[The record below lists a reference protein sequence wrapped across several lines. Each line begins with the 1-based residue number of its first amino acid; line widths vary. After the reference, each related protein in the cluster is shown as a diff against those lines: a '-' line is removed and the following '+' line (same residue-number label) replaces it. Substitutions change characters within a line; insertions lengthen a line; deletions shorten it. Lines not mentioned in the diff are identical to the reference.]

1 MEKSKVYFCDLYSNS
16 QNDNLLNKIQ
26 KLFNKSDFRD
36 LINENDQ
43 VAIKL
48 HFGEKGN
55 TTYMNPVAV
64 RQIVDK
70 VKECGG
76 KPFLTDTNTLYTG
89 SRTNSVDH
97 LTTAIENGFAYSVV
111 NAPII
116 IADGLYSRNS
126 VEVEV
131 NKKYFETVK
140 IGGEIHNSSAMIV
153 MSHFKGHEMAGFGGA
168 LKNLAMGC
176 ATASGKQMQHSDAK
190 PSVKDKKCIGC
201 SKCSKSCPTNAIS
214 MVEKKAVI
222 NHDICYGCGEC
233 PTVCPTRA
241 ITIQWESDENIFIEK
256 MAEFAYG
263 AVKNKKEKVGYITFV
278 MNVTPL
284 CDCVP
289 WSGRPIAHDIGVLAS
304 KDPVAL
310 EQACYDLVCKEM
322 GHDVF
327 KHAHPNV
334 NATRIIDYC
343 YEMGMGNKEY
353 ELIKI

>member
-16 QNDNLLNKIQ
+16 ENKNMANSI
-26 KLFNKSDFRD
+26 KRLFDKAGFND
-36 LINENDQ
+36 LIEENDQ

-55 TTYMNPVAV
+55 TTYLSPVAV
-64 RQIVDK
+64 RQVVDK
-70 VKECGG
+70 VKDNGG
-76 KPFLTDTNTLYTG
+76 NPFLTDTNTLYSG

-116 IADGLYSRNS
+116 IADGLFSRNS
-126 VEVEV
+126 MDVEI
-131 NKKYFETVK
+131 NKKHFDKVK
-140 IGGEIHNSSAMIV
+140 IAGEIYNSSAMIV
-153 MSHFKGHEMAGFGGA
+153 MSHFKGHEMGGFGGT

-176 ATASGKQMQHSDAK
+176 ASAPGKQMQHYDVK
-190 PSVKDKKCIGC
+190 PVVDKDVCIGC
-201 SKCSKSCPTNAIS
+201 RKCIKSCPTKAIFLE
-214 MVEKKAVI
+214 EKKADI
-222 NHDICYGCGEC
+222 NHAICYGCGEC
-233 PTVCPTRA
+233 PTVCPVKA
-241 ITIQWESDENIFIEK
+241 ISVNWETDKDIFIEK
-256 MAEFAYG
+256 MAEYAYG
-263 AVKNKKEKVGYITFV
+263 AVLDKKDKVGYITFV

-289 WSGRPIAHDIGVLAS
+289 WSGRPIAHDIGILAS
-304 KDPVAL
+304 KDPIAL

-327 KHAHPNV
+327 KHAHPDV
-334 NATRIIDYC
+334 NATRIIEYG

-353 ELIKI
+353 ELIKL

>member
-1 MEKSKVYFCDLYSNS
+1 MEKSKVYFCDYYS
-16 QNDNLLNKIQ
+16 DTPNKNMPNNVRR
-26 KLFNKSDFRD
+26 LFDKAGFKD
-36 LINENDQ
+36 LIDENDQ

-64 RQIVDK
+64 RQVVDK
-70 VKECGG
+70 VKESGG

-97 LTTAIENGFAYSVV
+97 LNTAIENGFAYAVV

-126 VEVEV
+126 TDVKID
-131 NKKYFETVK
+131 KKHFEIVK
-140 IGGEIHNSSAMIV
+140 IGGEIYNSSSMIV
-153 MSHFKGHEMAGFGGA
+153 MSHFKGHEMAGFGGC

-176 ATASGKQMQHSDAK
+176 ASAVGKQMQHSDIK
-190 PSVKDKKCIGC
+190 PTVQEDLCIGC
-201 SKCSKSCPTNAIS
+201 TRCAQSCPTKAIS
-214 MVEKKAVI
+214 MENKKAHI
-222 NHDICYGCGEC
+222 DHDVCYGCGEC

-241 ITIQWESDENIFIEK
+241 VTVQWQTDIDTFIEK

-263 AVKNKKEKVGYITFV
+263 SVLNKKNKVGYITFV

-289 WSGRPIAHDIGVLAS
+289 WSGKPIASDIGILAS
-304 KDPVAL
+304 TDPVAL
-310 EQACYDLVCKEM
+310 DQACYDLVCKEM

-327 KHAHPNV
+327 KHAHPTV
-334 NATRIIDYC
+334 NATRVLDYAH
-343 YEMGMGNKEY
+343 ELGMGNKEY
-353 ELIKI
+353 ELIKL

>member
-1 MEKSKVYFCDLYSNS
+1 MEKSKVYFCDLYSDSKNK
-16 QNDNLLNKIQ
+16 NLLNNVRR
-26 KLFNKSDFRD
+26 LFDKAEFKD

-64 RQIVDK
+64 RQVVDK
-70 VKECGG
+70 VKECKG

-89 SRTNSVDH
+89 TRTNSVDH
-97 LTTAIENGFAYSVV
+97 LTTAIENGFAYAVV

-126 VEVEV
+126 VDVEI
-131 NKKYFETVK
+131 NKKHFDNVK
-140 IGGEIHNSSAMIV
+140 IGGEIYNSSSMIV

-176 ATASGKQMQHSDAK
+176 ATASGKQMQHSDVK
-190 PSVKDKKCIGC
+190 PTVEKDKCIGC
-201 SKCSKSCPTNAIS
+201 TKCAQNCPTDAIN
-214 MVEKKAVI
+214 MEDKKANI
-222 NHDICYGCGEC
+222 DHDICYGCGEC

-241 ITIQWESDENIFIEK
+241 ISVQWESDEDIFIEK

-263 AVKNKKEKVGYITFV
+263 AVSNKKDKVGYMTFV

-289 WSGRPIAHDIGVLAS
+289 WSGKPIASDIGVLAS

-322 GHDVF
+322 DHDVF

-334 NATRIIDYC
+334 NATRVIDYAC
-343 YEMGMGNKEY
+343 EMGMGSKEY
-353 ELIKI
+353 ELIKL

>member
-1 MEKSKVYFCDLYSNS
+1 MKSKVYFCDVYSNT
-16 QNDNLLNKIQ
+16 QNKNLPNTVKR
-26 KLFNKSDFRD
+26 LFDKAGFGDF
-36 LINENDQ
+36 ISKNEP

-55 TTYMNPVAV
+55 STYVSPIAIREV
-64 RQIVDK
+64 VDK
-70 VKECGG
+70 VKGCEG

-97 LTTAIENGFAYSVV
+97 ITTAIENGFAYSVV

-126 VEVEV
+126 VDVKI
-131 NKKYFETVK
+131 NQKHFNTVK
-140 IGGEIHNSSAMIV
+140 IGGEIHNAPSMIV
-153 MSHFKGHEMAGFGGA
+153 VSHFKGHEMGGFGGA

-176 ATASGKQMQHSDAK
+176 ATAPGKQMQHSDVK
-190 PSVKDKKCIGC
+190 PVVNDNKCIGC
-201 SKCSKSCPTNAIS
+201 TKCVRSCPTQAIS
-214 MVEKKAVI
+214 MNDNKKAYI
-222 NHDICYGCGEC
+222 DHDICYGCGEC
-233 PTVCPTRA
+233 PTVCPVRA
-241 ITIQWESDENIFIEK
+241 ISVEWESDKDIFIEK

-263 AVKNKKEKVGYITFV
+263 AVLNKKDKVGYITFV

-310 EQACYDLVCKEM
+310 EQACYDLICKEM

-327 KHAHPNV
+327 KHAHPEV
-334 NATRIIDYC
+334 NATRIIDYAC
-343 YEMGMGNKEY
+343 EMGLGSKDY
-353 ELIKI
+353 ELISI

>member
-1 MEKSKVYFCDLYSNS
+1 MEKSKVYFTDLYSDSESRNV
-16 QNDNLLNKIQ
+16 LNNVRR
-26 KLFNKSDFRD
+26 LFDKAGFKD
-36 LINENDQ
+36 LIDDNQQ

-55 TTYMNPVAV
+55 TTYMSPVAV

-70 VKECGG
+70 VKESGG

-97 LTTAIENGFAYSVV
+97 ITTAIENGFAYSVV

-116 IADGLYSRNS
+116 IADGLYSRNNVD
-126 VEVEV
+126 VEI
-131 NKKYFETVK
+131 NKKHFKKVK
-140 IGGEIHNSSAMIV
+140 IGGEIYNSSSMIV
-153 MSHFKGHEMAGFGGA
+153 MSHFKGHGLAGFGGT

-176 ATASGKQMQHSDAK
+176 ATAAGKQMQHSDVK
-190 PSVKDKKCIGC
+190 PTIDEETCIGC
-201 SKCSKSCPTNAIS
+201 SKCAKSCPTNAIS
-214 MVEKKAVI
+214 IVNKKAVI
-222 NHDICYGCGEC
+222 DHEVCYGCGEC
-233 PTVCPTRA
+233 PIVCPTRA
-241 ITIQWESDENIFIEK
+241 VNVQWDTDEDIFIEK

-263 AVKNKKEKVGYITFV
+263 AVANKKDKVGYMTFV

-284 CDCVP
+284 CDCAP
-289 WSGRPIAHDIGVLAS
+289 WSGRPIAHDIGILAS
-304 KDPVAL
+304 KDPIAL

-327 KHAHPNV
+327 KHAHPNI
-334 NATRIIDYC
+334 NATGVIDYAC
-343 YEMGMGNKEY
+343 EMGMGSKEY

>member
-1 MEKSKVYFCDLYSNS
+1 MKSKVYFCDLYSNTE
-16 QNDNLLNKIQ
+16 NRNLLNTVR
-26 KLFNKSDFRD
+26 KLFDKAEFREFIGKD
-36 LINENDQ
+36 EQ

-55 TTYMNPVAV
+55 RTYVSPIAI

-70 VKECGG
+70 VKENNG
-76 KPFLTDTNTLYTG
+76 KPFLTDTNTLYSG

-97 LTTAIENGFAYSVV
+97 ITTAIENGFAYSVV

-126 VEVEV
+126 VDVPI
-131 NKKYFETVK
+131 NQKHFNNVK
-140 IGGEIHNSSAMIV
+140 IGGEIYNAPSMIV
-153 MSHFKGHEMAGFGGA
+153 VSHFKGHEMGGFGGA

-176 ATASGKQMQHSDAK
+176 ATAPGKQMQHSDVK
-190 PSVKDKKCIGC
+190 PVVSETECIGC
-201 SKCSKSCPTNAIS
+201 TKCVRTCPTQAIA
-214 MVEKKAVI
+214 MTENKKAHI
-222 NHDICYGCGEC
+222 DHDICYGCGEC

-241 ITIQWESDENIFIEK
+241 ISVEWESDKDIFIEK

-263 AVKNKKEKVGYITFV
+263 ALSNKKDKVGYITFV

-289 WSGRPIAHDIGVLAS
+289 WSGRPISHDIGILAS
-304 KDPVAL
+304 KDPVAI
-310 EQACYDLVCKEM
+310 EQACYDLICKEM

-327 KHAHPNV
+327 KHAHPEI
-334 NATRIIDYC
+334 NATRIIDYAC
-343 YEMGMGNKEY
+343 EMGLGSKDY
-353 ELIKI
+353 ELINV

>member
-1 MEKSKVYFCDLYSNS
+1 LEKSKVYFCDLYSES
-16 QNDNLLNKIQ
+16 QNKNLFNRLR
-26 KLFNKSDFRD
+26 KLFDVAGFNEFIGNND
-36 LINENDQ
+36 L

-55 TTYMNPVAV
+55 FTYMHPVAV

-70 VKECGG
+70 VKEYGG

-111 NAPII
+111 NAPVI
-116 IADGLYSRNS
+116 IADGVLGKN
-126 VEVEV
+126 VEEV
-131 NKKYFETVK
+131 KINKKHFDTVK
-140 IGGEIHNSSAMIV
+140 IAGEIHNSSSMIL

-176 ATASGKQMQHSDAK
+176 ATPAGKQMQHSDVK
-190 PSVKDKKCIGC
+190 PTVKDSKCIGC
-201 SKCSKSCPTNAIS
+201 FMCAKSCPKEAIS
-214 MVEKKAVI
+214 IENRIAVI
-222 NHDICYGCGEC
+222 DYDLCYGCGEC

-241 ITIQWESDENIFIEK
+241 IKVQWETDGTIFLEK
-256 MAEFAYG
+256 MAEYAYG
-263 AVKNKKEKVGYITFV
+263 AVENKENKVGYITFV

-289 WSGRPIAHDIGVLAS
+289 FSGRPISHDIGIFAS

-310 EQACYDLVCKEM
+310 DQACYDAVCESMKL
-322 GHDVF
+322 DVF
-327 KHAHPNV
+327 KHAHPGV
-334 NATRIIDYC
+334 HATKILDYAEELGLGSKDYEII
-343 YEMGMGNKEY
+343 K
-353 ELIKI
+353 L

>member
-1 MEKSKVYFCDLYSNS
+1 MEMSKVYYCSLYSDS
-16 QNDNLLNKIQ
+16 QSRNLPNNVK
-26 KLFNKSDFRD
+26 KLFERASFREF
-36 LINENDQ
+36 ISENEQ
-43 VAIKL
+43 VAVKL

-55 TTYMNPVAV
+55 TTYMSPIAV
-64 RQIVDK
+64 RQVVDK
-70 VKECGG
+70 VKEYGG
-76 KPFLTDTNTLYTG
+76 KPFLTDTNTLYSG

-97 LTTAIENGFAYSVV
+97 ITTAIENGFAYAVV

-126 VEVEV
+126 TDVEI
-131 NKKYFETVK
+131 NQKHFDKVK
-140 IGGEIHNSSAMIV
+140 IGGEIYNSPAMIV

-176 ATASGKQMQHSDAK
+176 ASAPGKQMQHSDAK
-190 PSVKDKKCIGC
+190 PGVDNDKCIGC
-201 SKCSKSCPTNAIS
+201 NKCAKSCPVGAINIE
-214 MVEKKAVI
+214 EKKAKI

-241 ITIQWESDENIFIEK
+241 ITIQWATDSNIFVEK
-256 MAEFAYG
+256 MAEYAYG
-263 AVKNKKEKVGYITFV
+263 AISNKKDKVGFITFV

-289 WSGRPIAHDIGVLAS
+289 WSGRPISHDIGILAS

-310 EQACYDLVCKEM
+310 DKACYDLVCAEM
-322 GHDVF
+322 KHDVF
-327 KHAHPNV
+327 KHEHPGV
-334 NATRIIDYC
+334 NGMRIIDYAH
-343 YEMGMGNKEY
+343 EMGMGNIDY